1 MLHALLV
8 KMPGNRTL
16 HQVVPLIVAHRL
28 LRLRS
33 FLDVQLAPVEN
44 HVAFLENAQGSFFG
58 CEVDEAPRR
67 SVSVDQS
74 DETPLREKIA
84 YLLFTIPVAD
94 ATHED
99 LARIGLTKH

>member
-1 MLHALLV
+1 MLDAFLV
-8 KMPGNRTL
+8 KMPGYSTL
-16 HQVVPLIVAHRL
+16 HQVVPLIVAHRF

-33 FLDVQLAPVEN
+33 FLDVQPPPVEN
-44 HVAFLENAQGSFFG
+44 HVAFLKNAQGRFFR
-58 CEVDEAPRR
+58 CEVHEAPRC
-67 SVSVDQS
+67 SVSVHQG